1 MIQVTILSNQNGQ
14 YTGFR
19 CTGHAG
25 FAEAGEDIVCAGVSA
40 LVINTVNAIS
50 CFTDEKLKVDSEEAS
65 GTIAVRFCRPACHDA
80 ELLVKTLVLGLKGIS
95 DSYGAGYITLDF
107 KEV

>member
-1 MIQVTILSNQNGQ
+1 M
-14 YTGFR
+14 
-19 CTGHAG
+19 
-25 FAEAGEDIVCAGVSA
+25 
-40 LVINTVNAIS
+40 
-50 CFTDEKLKVDSEEAS
+50 DSEEAS